1 LENTVPG
8 TTTKEAIM
16 LERIIGLSIR
26 HRYAVLLI
34 VLALCALG
42 IRSYQQLPIDAVP
55 DITNVQVQINTQAP
69 GYTPLEVEQRITL
82 PLELELAGIPRLEY
96 YRSLSKYG
104 LSQVTVIFEDGTD
117 IYYARQLV
125 SERLTQA
132 RSNLPQDLESRMAPI
147 ATGLGEIFLY
157 AVESAPGARKSDGS
171 AYTPMDLRELQDW
184 VVKPQLRQVP
194 GVIEV
199 NSIGGYEKQYH
210 VLPDP
215 ARLLEFAVT
224 LEDIRNALERNNAN
238 RGAGYIERAGDQYL
252 VRAEGRLTSIEDI
265 RRVVIAMQAGVPVR
279 VADVA
284 EVTIGSA
291 LRTGAATERGQE
303 VVLGTAIMLIGANS
317 RTVSQAVNER
327 LQQIQ
332 ASLPRGIHIRAVYD
346 RTDLVNRTIG
356 TVRTNLLEGA
366 LLVIAVLF
374 ALLGNIRAA
383 LITAAVIPVTMLL
396 TLSGMLVTRT
406 SANLMSLGALDFGL
420 IVDGAVIIVEN
431 CLRRFGEA
439 QHRLGRLLY
448 RQERF
453 DLAAQASAEVVRPA
467 LFGVLIITIV
477 YVPVFALTGVE
488 GKMFHPMALT
498 VVIALGAAMLLSLT
512 LVPAAVASFISGKV
526 SEEENAL
533 VRGAKRAYAPA
544 LSATLRHP
552 RAAVAVAAIAAV
564 CGIWGLSY
572 LGSEFIPTLDE
583 GDFAVLVL
591 RVPSTGLEQ
600 AVDMQRRVEQRLM
613 QVPEVA
619 NVFSRIGTAEVAT
632 DPMPPSAADA
642 YIILK
647 ARQEWPNPRKTKAQL
662 EREIAE
668 IFERL
673 PGQNYEISQ
682 PIQLR
687 TNELVS
693 GARSD
698 VVVKIY
704 GDDTS
709 ELSRIGQL
717 IANEM
722 RSIEGA
728 TSVQVEQTTGL
739 PTLSLKADR
748 DALSRFGVDLEDLQ
762 SILTTSIAGQEAGS
776 LFQGDRKFDIVV
788 RLPESLR
795 RNPEAITAIPVPI
808 GADENHAHEFVP
820 LSELAVLRLE
830 EGPNQVSREN
840 GKRRISVTTNV
851 RGRDLG
857 SFIAEVQERVR
868 DEVPL
873 TAGYWIDYGG
883 TFEQL
888 ESARERLGFVVPATL
903 LVILLLLYT
912 AFGSIRDAAIVFS
925 GVPLALVGGV
935 AALALRDMPLS
946 ITAGVGFIAL
956 SGVAVLNG
964 VVMVSFIRRL
974 VTAGHPLNEAIYE
987 GAMQRLRPVLM
998 TALVAA
1004 LGFVPMALNVGPGS
1018 EVQRP
1023 LATVVIGGILSSTTL
1038 TLLVLPALYR
1048 LFGARRT
1055 DAATLVQ
1062 QTSS

>member
-1 LENTVPG
+1 
-8 TTTKEAIM
+8 M
-16 LERIIGLSIR
+16 LERIIRLSIR

-34 VLALCALG
+34 VLALCVLG
-42 IRSYQQLPIDAVP
+42 VRSYEQLPIDAVP
-55 DITNVQVQINTQAP
+55 DITNVQVQINTEAE

-82 PLELELAGIPRLEY
+82 PLELELAGIPRLDY

-104 LSQVTVIFEDGTD
+104 LSQITVVFEDGTD

-125 SERLTQA
+125 AERLAQA
-132 RSNLPQDLESRMAPI
+132 RSNLPQDLDPRMAPI

-157 AVESAPGARKSDGS
+157 AVESEPGARKPDGGEF
-171 AYTPMDLRELQDW
+171 TPMDLRELQDW

-215 ARLLEFAVT
+215 ARLLEFSVT
-224 LEDIRNALERNNAN
+224 LQDIHDALERNNAN

-265 RRVVIAMQAGVPVR
+265 RRVVIAMQGGVPVR
-279 VADVA
+279 IADVA

-291 LRTGAATERGQE
+291 LRTGAATEGGEE

-317 RTVSQAVNER
+317 RAVAQAVNER
-327 LQQIQ
+327 LEHVQ
-332 ASLPRGIHIRAVYD
+332 ASLPEGIHVRAVYD
-346 RTDLVNRTIG
+346 RTNLVDRTIA

-383 LITAAVIPVTMLL
+383 LITAAVIPITMLL
-396 TLSGMLVTRT
+396 TLSGMLATRT

-431 CLRRFGEA
+431 CLSRFGQA
-439 QHRLGRLLY
+439 QRQLGRLLN
-448 RQERF
+448 QGERF
-453 DLAAQASAEVVRPA
+453 EIAAQASTEVVRPA

-512 LVPAAVASFISGKV
+512 LVPAAVASFITGRV
-526 SEEENAL
+526 SEQENKV
-533 VRGAKRAYAPA
+533 VRSAKHAYAPA
-544 LSATLRHP
+544 LSLALKHPVAT
-552 RAAVAVAAIAAV
+552 VAIGAITASA
-564 CGIWGLSY
+564 GIWGLTH

-583 GDFAVLVL
+583 GDLAVLVT

-600 AVDMQRRVEQRLM
+600 SVDMQRRVEQRLM
-613 QVPEVA
+613 DVPEVA
-619 NVFSRIGTAEVAT
+619 NVFSRVGTAEVAT

-642 YIILK
+642 YIIMK
-647 ARQEWPNPRKTKAQL
+647 PRRDWPNPRKPKAEL
-662 EREIAE
+662 ERQVAE
-668 IFERL
+668 ILARI

-698 VVVKIY
+698 VVVKIH
-704 GDDTS
+704 GDDPK
-709 ELSRIGQL
+709 ELSRLAQAV
-717 IANEM
+717 ANTM
-722 RSIEGA
+722 RGIDGA
-728 TSVQVEQTTGL
+728 SSVQIEQTTGL
-739 PTLSLKADR
+739 PTLSMKADR

-776 LFQGDRKFDIVV
+776 VFQGDRKFDIVV

-795 RNPEAITAIPVPI
+795 RNPDAIGALPVPI
-808 GADENHAHEFVP
+808 GSDETHAHDFVP

-830 EGPNQVSREN
+830 DGPNQVSREN
-840 GKRRISVTTNV
+840 GKRRISVTANV

-857 SFIAEVQERVR
+857 SFVGELQAQIRSA
-868 DEVPL
+868 VPL
-873 TAGYWIDYGG
+873 TPGYWIDYGG
-883 TFEQL
+883 TFDQL
-888 ESARERLGFVVPATL
+888 QSARQRLSFVVPVTL
-903 LVILLLLYT
+903 LVMLLLLYT

-935 AALALRDMPLS
+935 AALALRDLPLS

-974 VTAGHPLNEAIYE
+974 VQEGRLFDEAIYD

-1023 LATVVIGGILSSTTL
+1023 LATVVIGGILSSTAL

-1048 LFGARRT
+1048 LFGARRVGE
-1055 DAATLVQ
+1055 ASLASPATELGG
-1062 QTSS
+1062 